1 MTYDMIIVGGG
12 PAGLTAA
19 IYATR
24 NNLRTLVLSRDK
36 GKLAL
41 AHSVE
46 NYPGFK
52 ALSGVELIAKLEAQA
67 RLFGTEI
74 VEEEAT
80 EIKLDGDKFK
90 VQTKENVYTGGA
102 IVLGMGTERARLN
115 IKNEEEFVGKGI
127 SYCATCDARFFKDK
141 IVGVVGGSNS
151 AAMSALLLARH
162 AKKVYV
168 IYRKEELR
176 AENIIVDKLRG
187 MGVEI
192 INNTIVKKAEGK
204 NILERIIIEKSG
216 EEEKALELNG
226 LFIEIGYVPAT
237 TLADKIGVKFDKNF
251 IKVNEKMETNVKGVY
266 AAGDITTGSN
276 KVMQIA
282 TACSE
287 GTIASL
293 SAYKFLKNK

>member
-1 MTYDMIIVGGG
+1 MTYDMIIIGGG

-80 EIKLDGDKFK
+80 EIKPEKDRFK
-90 VQTKENVYTGGA
+90 VQTKENVYIGSS
-102 IVLGMGTERARLN
+102 IILSMGTERARLN
-115 IKNEEEFVGKGI
+115 IKGEKEFIGKGV
-127 SYCATCDARFFKDK
+127 SYCSTCDARFFKDK

-176 AENIIVDKLRG
+176 AENIIVDKLKG

-192 INNTIVKKAEGK
+192 INNAIVKKAEGK
-204 NILERIIIEKSG
+204 NVLEKVLIEQNG
-216 EEEKALELNG
+216 EERTLDLDG

-237 TLADKIGVKFDKNF
+237 TLAEKIGVKFDKNF
-251 IKVNEKMETNVKGVY
+251 IKVNEKMETNVAGVY

-293 SAYKFLKNK
+293 SAYKHLKNK